1 MLVKIIKKN
10 CTVHVQV
17 FLCTLPKFTFC
28 CSNLQVDCRIW
39 VEFLQLTKI
48 YHQLIDVLLTQC
60 LVNWMMCNVLVVFV
74 PSPMFLTFAIE
85 YTHVKLQIVQTLY
98 LLAHHVHIHLFLF
111 WLAEQYTLRKHGTFF
126 RAVQLYC
133 EHCVKQSSTSP
144 FHPSTPRIINIYTL
158 YRCSVQLPLTSLV
171 S

>member
-1 MLVKIIKKN
+1 MLVKMLKKN
-10 CTVHVQV
+10 CTVLVQV
-17 FLCTLPKFTFC
+17 FLCTLTKFTFC
-28 CSNLQVDCRIW
+28 CSNLQLDCRIW

-74 PSPMFLTFAIE
+74 PSPIFLTFAIE

-98 LLAHHVHIHLFLF
+98 LLAHHVHIRLFLF

-126 RAVQLYC
+126 
-133 EHCVKQSSTSP
+133 SSCSTLLWALRETEFNIP
-144 FHPSTPRIINIYTL
+144 FSSIYATYNKHLHII
-158 YRCSVQLPLTSLV
+158 
-171 S
+171 